1 MYVKIYRSNV
11 TSLDVRTCKL
21 YILSLILYQG
31 SCICILLQNTSEDM
45 KGFYRDTSL
54 INTHRS
60 FPRLINNALYLYL
73 YIPV

>member
-1 MYVKIYRSNV
+1 MYDI
-11 TSLDVRTCKL
+11 
-21 YILSLILYQG
+21 
-31 SCICILLQNTSEDM
+31 LQNTSEDM

>member
-1 MYVKIYRSNV
+1 MYVKFIDLMSHHWMYGSVKYIFN
-11 TSLDVRTCKL
+11 SLPGEL
-21 YILSLILYQG
+21 YMYDI
-31 SCICILLQNTSEDM
+31 LQNTSEDM